1 MSINNILSIVIKL
14 CPFIATL
21 EGSSS
26 EPITVVP
33 TYNAAILFSITGF
46 LPLMYLL
53 H

>member
-1 MSINNILSIVIKL
+1 MVIKL

-33 TYNAAILFSITGF
+33 TYKAAILLSTTGF
-46 LPLMYLL
+46 LPYVVSPSLKVFID
-53 H
+53 